1 MTTTTLSAGL
11 RSGFAVSLYLL
22 CFLGAA
28 GCSPKSSPEIATE
41 KAYDQK
47 SPVANSTKSAAH
59 TSPRELAELHTAVQT
74 LRAEL
79 DAVRSEG
86 AQLRAELKQAWAQ
99 FAQRLNIP
107 TTLSD
112 TSQQPSVSHGSNFT
126 PVQQNAG
133 DPRKSQNKPT
143 FLPNSSGIPR
153 IYNVSTGRP
162 EQKPEGFPA
171 HGSTLNVKQFQD
183 LMEGNILFSPQSIP
197 PSGKTVTDN
206 APLQVGQ
213 EVLLEWKGSWW
224 AGTVTGFEPDGAV
237 RVRYF
242 GWDQS
247 WDEAVPRS
255 DIQLGTNT
263 RETAIQTVYTLAP

>member
-1 MTTTTLSAGL
+1 M
-11 RSGFAVSLYLL
+11 SLYLL
-22 CFLGAA
+22 CFLGPA
-28 GCSPKSSPEIATE
+28 GCSPKASPEIATE
-41 KAYDQK
+41 KADDQK
-47 SPVANSTKSAAH
+47 SPVAHSTKSAVH

-99 FAQRLNIP
+99 VAQRLDIP
-107 TTLSD
+107 ATFSNAP
-112 TSQQPSVSHGSNFT
+112 QQPSVSHSSNLT

-133 DPRKSQNKPT
+133 DPRNSQSKPT
-143 FLPNSSGIPR
+143 YLPNSSGIPR
-153 IYNVSTGRP
+153 IYSVAAGKP
-162 EQKPEGFPA
+162 EQKPKGFPA
-171 HGSTLNVKQFQD
+171 HGERLNVKQFQD
-183 LMEGNILFSPQSIP
+183 LMEGNILFSPQSVP
-197 PSGKTVTDN
+197 PSGKTVTDHT
-206 APLQVGQ
+206 PLQVGQ

-224 AGTVTGFEPDGAV
+224 AGTVTGFESDGAV

-263 RETAIQTVYTLAP
+263 REAAIQTVYTFTPTP